1 MALLFP
7 GVLIRR
13 ERLRRSWSQE
23 GLCRGICA
31 VSYLSKIEQGKAEAS
46 GEVLRLLM
54 ARLEL
59 PWLDGPETLAA
70 AQMLIERCYEAV
82 FACDERALESLRPEF
97 AALEA
102 GLRYSPCAPDA
113 ALLAGLLARPQRPA
127 GAELEPFFDQRQLG
141 LQRMLQGRHEEALRL
156 YPCAYLYLKTG
167 IDIYEQGSSDAMAL
181 EHLHRAYE
189 LAAEG
194 GYAHTM
200 LLAKLFMGNCYCNAV
215 DLDNM
220 EKHYKVAERLARALR
235 NPERLRDVGYNR
247 AAAQLEA
254 GDIAPAYAWFSSVK
268 EPTALELHKLAICC
282 EKLGRRAEALA
293 ALEKAD
299 ALAAELPYG
308 PLVVQGCGL
317 VRCRLEHP
325 DYLQCP
331 EYGEQLLDFFVR
343 CRSELPVGYASFHL
357 PWVLEWHTAAR
368 QYRAAYE
375 LLRGFPTRPLLKR
388 F

>member
-7 GVLIRR
+7 GALIRR

-54 ARLEL
+54 ARLGL
-59 PWLDGPETLAA
+59 PWLDDPEILEKACG
-70 AQMLIERCYEAV
+70 LIERCYEAL
-82 FACDERALESLRPEF
+82 FACNE

-102 GLRYSPCAPDA
+102 LRQEFAQEQERLLHSPCAPDI
-113 ALLAGLLARPQRPA
+113 ALLAGLLARPQQPA
-127 GAELEPFFDQRQLG
+127 GAEFEPFFDQRQLS
-141 LQRMLQGRHEEALRL
+141 LQRMLEGRHEEALRL
-156 YPCAYLYLKTG
+156 YPCAYLYLKAG

-181 EHLHRAYE
+181 EHLRRAYE

-194 GYAHTM
+194 GYARTM
-200 LLAKLFMGNCYCNAV
+200 LLAKLYMGSCYCNQV

-220 EKHYKVAERLARALR
+220 EKHYRVAERLAQALG
-235 NPERLRDVGYNR
+235 EESLLRDVRYNR

-254 GDIAPAYAWFSSVK
+254 GDAAAAYAWFSSVK

-282 EKLGRRAEALA
+282 EKLGRRGEAL
-293 ALEKAD
+293 D
-299 ALAAELPYG
+299 ALGRAEELAAGLPDDG
-308 PLVVQGCGL
+308 LAAQMCAL
-317 VRCRLEHP
+317 VRFRLEHA
-325 DYLQCP
+325 DYLQSP
-331 EYGEQLLDFFVR
+331 EYGKQLLALFAR
-343 CRSELPVGYASFHL
+343 CRKELPVGYASFHL

-375 LLRGFPTRPLLKR
+375 LLHDFPIKLPLK
-388 F
+388 